1 MPPLHT
7 RIQSLSDDVHPEV
20 IDLRRTIHRNPELG
34 LDEHDTAALVADTL
48 RDLDLDAVTTGVYQ
62 TGVVGVLEGGKP
74 GPTVLLRA
82 DMDALPITE
91 QTGLDFA
98 SENEGR
104 MHACGHDAHT
114 ASLLGTAMILAEI
127 REAVPGTVRFCFQ
140 PTEEKI
146 PGGAKFMIEEGVLEA
161 DRFAANGRG
170 RPVDAVFGQH
180 VRPDLP
186 AGSIGVRPGP
196 FMASADEVHVT
207 LRGEGGHAAA
217 PHELS
222 SDVTVAASQV
232 VVALQTLAS
241 RHAPPGT
248 PSILTIGK
256 LVADGA
262 TNVIPET
269 ARLEGTFRTMDEAW
283 REKAH
288 GLIRRIISR
297 TAEAH
302 GATADVDVK
311 TGYPALHNDP
321 GAASVVREAAQE
333 YVGTD
338 RTVDLDP
345 WYAGEDFAY
354 FLQQRPGTFYTLGVG
369 NPDAGITHGLHTPKF
384 DVDEDA
390 LRTSPGF
397 MAYVVCRY
405 GERQDGEGET

>member
-1 MPPLHT
+1 VSDLLDD
-7 RIQSLSDDVHPEV
+7 IQSLSDDVYPDV
-20 IDLRRTIHRNPELG
+20 IALRRRIHQNPELG
-34 LDEHDTAALVADTL
+34 LEEHETADLVAEAL
-48 RDLDLDAVTTGVYQ
+48 RDLDLDDVTTGVYR
-62 TGVVGVLEGGKP
+62 TGVVGTLKGGQP

-82 DMDALPITE
+82 DMDALPIQE

-98 SENEGR
+98 STQAGL

-114 ASLLGTAMILAEI
+114 ASLLGTAMILSEL
-127 REAVPGTVRFCFQ
+127 REEVPGTVRFCFQ

-146 PGGAKFMIEEGVLEA
+146 PGGAKFMIDEGVLAEQET
-161 DRFAANGRG
+161 GG
-170 RPVDAVFGQH
+170 PVDAVFGQH

-186 AGSIGVRPGP
+186 AGSIGVRPGA

-222 SDVTVAASQV
+222 TDVTVAASQV
-232 VVALQTLAS
+232 VVALQTVTS

-269 ARLEGTFRTMDEAW
+269 ARLEGTFRTMDEDW
-283 REKAH
+283 RRDAH
-288 GLIRRIISR
+288 DHIRRIIAR

-302 GATADVDVK
+302 GARAEVEIKV
-311 TGYPALHNDP
+311 GYPALHNDP
-321 GAASVVREAAQE
+321 DTTAIVRDAAQT
-333 YVGTD
+333 YVGDAQTL
-338 RTVDLDP
+338 DLER

-354 FLQQRPGTFYTLGVG
+354 FLQQRPGTFYTLGVAPPTG
-369 NPDAGITHGLHTPKF
+369 PGAGLHTPQF
-384 DVDEDA
+384 TVNEEA

-397 MAYVVCRY
+397 MAYLVCRY
-405 GERQDGEGET
+405 GAAR